1 VIFGKKSG
9 GLVEGFFVVLPGF
22 LKGVLDKAGVLAW
35 FFAGKNVV
43 ECVVNVVS

>member
-1 VIFGKKSG
+1 LQKKTG
-9 GLVEGFFVVLPGF
+9 GLAELLLLFLLGF
-22 LKGVLDKAGVLAW
+22 LRGVLRKVGVWVW